1 MISILIPCY
10 NYNAYD
16 IVSRLEKECLTLGI
30 VYEIICIDDASFS
43 PLNELNQKIN
53 VLTNCK
59 FFESKKNIGRS
70 ANRQLLSQKAQYKWL
85 LYLDVDVKPLNVDFI
100 KVYINEIKKGF
111 EVVFGGFNYKK
122 IESNNLRY
130 LFGKSREDIP
140 SIIRNKK
147 PYKYI
152 ISSNFL
158 VKKVIFDRINR
169 NININGYGMDYF
181 FGALLKENS
190 ISIKHIDNEVTHYGL
205 DDNSKFLIKTNEALK
220 NLHYLNKNKLI
231 TKNDI
236 TILKYYRLLDFLGLK
251 RIISKL
257 FNMFSKYIESNLK
270 GSDPSLFVFDLYRL
284 SYLCSL
290 K

>member
-16 IVSRLEKECLTLGI
+16 LVSRLEKECLTLGI
-30 VYEIICIDDASFS
+30 VFEIISIDDASFS
-43 PLNELNQKIN
+43 TLNEVNQKIN
-53 VLTNCK
+53 LLTNCK
-59 FFESKKNIGRS
+59 FFESKKNIGRV

-85 LYLDVDVKPLNVDFI
+85 LYIDVDVKPLNDNFI
-100 KVYINEIKKGF
+100 KVYVNEIKKGF
-111 EVVFGGFNYKK
+111 EVVFGGFNYKN

-130 LFGKSREDIP
+130 LFGKSREDVQ
-140 SIIRNKK
+140 SVIRNKN

-158 VKKVIFDRINR
+158 VKKVIFDKINK

-181 FGALLKENS
+181 FGALLKENLVS
-190 ISIKHIDNEVTHYGL
+190 INHIDNEVTHYGL
-205 DDNSKFLIKTNEALK
+205 DDNSKFLAKTKEALE
-220 NLHYLNKNKLI
+220 NLHYLNTNKLI
-231 TKNDI
+231 NKNDI
-236 TILKYYRLLDFLGLK
+236 TILKYYRLFNFFGLK
-251 RIISKL
+251 KIISKL
-257 FNMFSKYIESNLK
+257 INIFSKSIESNLK
-270 GSDPSLFVFDLYRL
+270 GSNPSLFVFDLYRL

>member
-16 IVSRLEKECLTLGI
+16 LVSRLEKECLTLGI
-30 VYEIICIDDASFS
+30 VFEIISIDDASFS
-43 PLNELNQKIN
+43 TLNEVNQKIN
-53 VLTNCK
+53 MLTNCK
-59 FFESKKNIGRS
+59 FFESKKNIGRV

-85 LYLDVDVKPLNVDFI
+85 LYIDVDVKPLNDNFI
-100 KVYINEIKKGF
+100 KVYVNEIKKGF
-111 EVVFGGFNYKK
+111 EVVFGGFNYKN

-130 LFGKSREDIP
+130 LFGKSREDVH
-140 SIIRNKK
+140 SVIRNKN

-158 VKKVIFDRINR
+158 VKKVIFDKINK

-181 FGALLKENS
+181 FGALLKENLVS
-190 ISIKHIDNEVTHYGL
+190 INHIDNEVTHYGL
-205 DDNSKFLIKTNEALK
+205 DDNSKFLAKTKEALE
-220 NLHYLNKNKLI
+220 NLHYLNTNKLI
-231 TKNDI
+231 NKNDI
-236 TILKYYRLLDFLGLK
+236 TILKYYRLFNFFGLK
-251 RIISKL
+251 KIISKL
-257 FNMFSKYIESNLK
+257 INIYSKSIESNLK
-270 GSDPSLFVFDLYRL
+270 GSNPSLFVFDLYRL

>member
-30 VYEIICIDDASFS
+30 VFEIICIDDASFS

-85 LYLDVDVKPLNVDFI
+85 LYLDVDVKPLNEDFI
-100 KVYINEIKKGF
+100 KVYLNEINKGF

-205 DDNSKFLIKTNEALK
+205 DNNSKFLIKTNEALK

>member
-30 VYEIICIDDASFS
+30 VFEIICIDDASFS

-59 FFESKKNIGRS
+59 FFESKKNIGRV

-85 LYLDVDVKPLNVDFI
+85 LYLDVDVKPLNEDFI
-100 KVYINEIKKGF
+100 KVYLNEIKKGF

-140 SIIRNKK
+140 SIIRNKN

-251 RIISKL
+251 RITSKL

>member
-16 IVSRLEKECLTLGI
+16 LVSKLEKECLTLGI
-30 VYEIICIDDASFS
+30 IFEIICIDDASFS

>member
-30 VYEIICIDDASFS
+30 VFEIICIDDASFS

-100 KVYINEIKKGF
+100 KVYLNEINKGF

-140 SIIRNKK
+140 SIIRNKN

-205 DDNSKFLIKTNEALK
+205 DNNSKFLIKTNEALK

>member
-16 IVSRLEKECLTLGI
+16 LVSKLEKECLTLGI
-30 VYEIICIDDASFS
+30 IFEIICIDDASFS

-53 VLTNCK
+53 ILTNCK

-70 ANRQLLSQKAQYKWL
+70 ENRQLLSQKAQYKWL
-85 LYLDVDVKPLNVDFI
+85 LYIDVDVKPLNDDFI
-100 KVYINEIKKGF
+100 KVYLNEIKKGF
-111 EVVFGGFNYKK
+111 EVVFGGFNYKN

-140 SIIRNKK
+140 SNKRNKT

-158 VKKVIFDRINR
+158 VKKVIFDKINK

-181 FGALLKENS
+181 FGALLKENL
-190 ISIKHIDNEVTHYGL
+190 ISINHIDNEVTHYGL
-205 DDNSKFLIKTNEALK
+205 DNNSKFLIKTNEALK
-220 NLHYLNKNKLI
+220 NLHYLTNNKLI
-231 TKNDI
+231 KKNDI
-236 TILKYYRLLDFLGLK
+236 TILKYYRLLNFLGLK
-251 RIISKL
+251 KIISML
-257 FNMFSKYIESNLK
+257 FNMFSQSAESNLK
-270 GSDPSLFVFDLYRL
+270 GSNPSLFVFDLYRL

>member
-30 VYEIICIDDASFS
+30 VFEIICIDDASFS

-205 DDNSKFLIKTNEALK
+205 DNNSKFLIKTNEALK

>member
-16 IVSRLEKECLTLGI
+16 LVSKLEKECLTLKI
-30 VYEIICIDDASFS
+30 VFEIICIDDASFS

-53 VLTNCK
+53 ILTNCK

-70 ANRQLLSQKAQYKWL
+70 ENRQLLSKKAQYKWL
-85 LYLDVDVKPLNVDFI
+85 LYIDVDVKPLNDDFI
-100 KVYINEIKKGF
+100 KVYLNEIKKGF
-111 EVVFGGFNYKK
+111 EVVFGGFNYKN

-140 SIIRNKK
+140 SKIRNKN

-158 VKKVIFDRINR
+158 VKKVIFDKINK

-190 ISIKHIDNEVTHYGL
+190 ISINHIDNEVTHYGL

>member
-16 IVSRLEKECLTLGI
+16 LVSKLEKECLTLKI
-30 VYEIICIDDASFS
+30 VFEIICIDDASFS

-53 VLTNCK
+53 ILTNCK

-70 ANRQLLSQKAQYKWL
+70 ENRQLLSKKAQYEWL
-85 LYLDVDVKPLNVDFI
+85 LYIDVDVKPLNDDFI
-100 KVYINEIKKGF
+100 KVYLNEIKKGF
-111 EVVFGGFNYKK
+111 EVVFGGFNYKN

-140 SIIRNKK
+140 SKIRNKN

-190 ISIKHIDNEVTHYGL
+190 ISINHIDNEVTHYGL
-205 DDNSKFLIKTNEALK
+205 DDNS
-220 NLHYLNKNKLI
+220 
-231 TKNDI
+231 
-236 TILKYYRLLDFLGLK
+236 LK
-251 RIISKL
+251 R
-257 FNMFSKYIESNLK
+257 N
-270 GSDPSLFVFDLYRL
+270 YRNI
-284 SYLCSL
+284 Y
-290 K
+290 KIN

>member
-16 IVSRLEKECLTLGI
+16 LVSKLEKECLAHGI
-30 VYEIICIDDASFS
+30 VFEIICIDDASFS

-53 VLTNCK
+53 ILTNCK

-85 LYLDVDVKPLNVDFI
+85 LYLDVDVKPLNEDFI
-100 KVYINEIKKGF
+100 KVYLNEIKKGF

-140 SIIRNKK
+140 SIIRNKN

-257 FNMFSKYIESNLK
+257 FKMFSKSIESNLK
-270 GSDPSLFVFDLYRL
+270 GSYPSLFVFDLYRL

>member
-16 IVSRLEKECLTLGI
+16 LVSRLEKECLTLGI
-30 VYEIICIDDASFS
+30 VFEIISIDDASFS
-43 PLNELNQKIN
+43 TLNEVNQKIN
-53 VLTNCK
+53 MLTNCK
-59 FFESKKNIGRS
+59 FFESKKNIGRV

-85 LYLDVDVKPLNVDFI
+85 LYIDVDVKPLNDNFI
-100 KVYINEIKKGF
+100 KVYVNEIKKGF
-111 EVVFGGFNYKK
+111 EVVFGGFNYKN
-122 IESNNLRY
+122 IETNNLRY
-130 LFGKSREDIP
+130 LFGKSREDVQ
-140 SIIRNKK
+140 SVIRNKN

-169 NININGYGMDYF
+169 NIKINGYGMDYF

-236 TILKYYRLLDFLGLK
+236 TILKYYRLLEFLGLK

-284 SYLCSL
+284 SYFCSL

>member
-30 VYEIICIDDASFS
+30 VFEIICIDDASFS

-85 LYLDVDVKPLNVDFI
+85 LYLDVDVKPLNEDFI
-100 KVYINEIKKGF
+100 KVYLNEINKGF

-140 SIIRNKK
+140 SIIRNKN

>member
-16 IVSRLEKECLTLGI
+16 LVSRLEKECLTLGI
-30 VYEIICIDDASFS
+30 VFEIISIDDASFS
-43 PLNELNQKIN
+43 TLNEVNQKIN
-53 VLTNCK
+53 MLTNCK
-59 FFESKKNIGRS
+59 FFESKKNIGRV

-85 LYLDVDVKPLNVDFI
+85 LYIDVDVKPLNDNFI
-100 KVYINEIKKGF
+100 KVYVNEIKKGF
-111 EVVFGGFNYKK
+111 EVVFGGFNYKN
-122 IESNNLRY
+122 IETNNLRY
-130 LFGKSREDIP
+130 LFGKSREDVQ
-140 SIIRNKK
+140 SVIRNKN

-158 VKKVIFDRINR
+158 VKKVIFDKINK

-205 DDNSKFLIKTNEALK
+205 DDNSKFLAKTKEALE
-220 NLHYLNKNKLI
+220 NLHYLNTNKLI
-231 TKNDI
+231 NKNDI
-236 TILKYYRLLDFLGLK
+236 TILKYYRLFNFFGLK
-251 RIISKL
+251 KIISKL
-257 FNMFSKYIESNLK
+257 INIFSKSIESNLK
-270 GSDPSLFVFDLYRL
+270 GSNPSLFVFDLYRL

>member
-30 VYEIICIDDASFS
+30 VFEIICIDDASFS

-70 ANRQLLSQKAQYKWL
+70 ENRQLLSQKAQYKWL
-85 LYLDVDVKPLNVDFI
+85 LYLDVDVKPLNEDFI
-100 KVYINEIKKGF
+100 KVYLNEIKKGF

-140 SIIRNKK
+140 SIIRNKN

-257 FNMFSKYIESNLK
+257 FNMFSKHIESNLK

>member
-16 IVSRLEKECLTLGI
+16 LVSKLEKECLTLGI
-30 VYEIICIDDASFS
+30 IFEIICIDDASFS

-53 VLTNCK
+53 ILTNCK

-70 ANRQLLSQKAQYKWL
+70 ENRQLLSQKAQYKWL
-85 LYLDVDVKPLNVDFI
+85 LYIDVDVKPLNDDFI
-100 KVYINEIKKGF
+100 KVYLNEIKKGF
-111 EVVFGGFNYKK
+111 EVVFGGFNYKN

-140 SIIRNKK
+140 SNKRNKT

-158 VKKVIFDRINR
+158 VKKVIFDKINK

-181 FGALLKENS
+181 FGALLKENL
-190 ISIKHIDNEVTHYGL
+190 ISINHIDNEVTHYGL

-220 NLHYLNKNKLI
+220 NLHYLTNNKLI
-231 TKNDI
+231 KKNDI
-236 TILKYYRLLDFLGLK
+236 TILKYYRLLNFLGLK
-251 RIISKL
+251 KIISML
-257 FNMFSKYIESNLK
+257 FNMFSQSAESNLK
-270 GSDPSLFVFDLYRL
+270 GSNPSLFVFDLYRL

>member
-16 IVSRLEKECLTLGI
+16 LVSRLEKECLTLGI
-30 VYEIICIDDASFS
+30 VFEIISIDDASFS
-43 PLNELNQKIN
+43 TLNEVNQKIN
-53 VLTNCK
+53 MLTNCK
-59 FFESKKNIGRS
+59 FFESKKNIGRV

-85 LYLDVDVKPLNVDFI
+85 LYIDVDVKPLNDNFI
-100 KVYINEIKKGF
+100 KVYVNEIKKEF
-111 EVVFGGFNYKK
+111 EVVFGGFNYKN

-130 LFGKSREDIP
+130 LFGKSREDVQ
-140 SIIRNKK
+140 SVIRNKN

-158 VKKVIFDRINR
+158 VKKVIFDKINK

-181 FGALLKENS
+181 FGALLKENLVS
-190 ISIKHIDNEVTHYGL
+190 INHIDNEVTHYGL
-205 DDNSKFLIKTNEALK
+205 DDNSKFLAKTKEALE
-220 NLHYLNKNKLI
+220 NLQYLNTNKLI
-231 TKNDI
+231 NKNDI
-236 TILKYYRLLDFLGLK
+236 TILKYYRLFNFFGLK
-251 RIISKL
+251 KIISKL
-257 FNMFSKYIESNLK
+257 INIFSKSIESNLK
-270 GSDPSLFVFDLYRL
+270 GSNPSLFVFDLYRL

>member
-16 IVSRLEKECLTLGI
+16 LVSRLEKECLTLGI
-30 VYEIICIDDASFS
+30 VFEIISIDDASFS
-43 PLNELNQKIN
+43 TLNEVNQKIN
-53 VLTNCK
+53 MLTNCK
-59 FFESKKNIGRS
+59 FFESKKNIGRV

-85 LYLDVDVKPLNVDFI
+85 LYIDVDVKPLNDNFI
-100 KVYINEIKKGF
+100 KVYVNEIKKGF

-130 LFGKSREDIP
+130 LFGKSREDVQ
-140 SIIRNKK
+140 SVIRNKN

-158 VKKVIFDRINR
+158 VKKVIFDKINK

-181 FGALLKENS
+181 FGALLKENLVS
-190 ISIKHIDNEVTHYGL
+190 INHIDNEVTHYGL
-205 DDNSKFLIKTNEALK
+205 DDNSKFLAKTKEALE
-220 NLHYLNKNKLI
+220 NLHYLNTNKLI
-231 TKNDI
+231 NKNDI
-236 TILKYYRLLDFLGLK
+236 TILKYYRLFNFFGLK
-251 RIISKL
+251 KIISKL
-257 FNMFSKYIESNLK
+257 INIYSKSIESNLK
-270 GSDPSLFVFDLYRL
+270 GSNPSLFVFDLYRL

>member
-16 IVSRLEKECLTLGI
+16 LVSKLEKECLTLKI
-30 VYEIICIDDASFS
+30 VFEIICIDDASFS

-53 VLTNCK
+53 ILTNCK

-70 ANRQLLSQKAQYKWL
+70 ENRQLLSKKAQYKWL
-85 LYLDVDVKPLNVDFI
+85 LYIDVDVKPLNDDFI
-100 KVYINEIKKGF
+100 KVYLNEIKKGF
-111 EVVFGGFNYKK
+111 EVVFGGFNYKN

-140 SIIRNKK
+140 SNIRNKN

-158 VKKVIFDRINR
+158 VKKVIFDKINK

-181 FGALLKENS
+181 FGALLKENL
-190 ISIKHIDNEVTHYGL
+190 ISINHIDNEVTHYGL

-220 NLHYLNKNKLI
+220 NLHYLNINKLI
-231 TKNDI
+231 KKNDI
-236 TILKYYRLLDFLGLK
+236 TILKYYRLLNFLGLTK
-251 RIISKL
+251 IISIL
-257 FNMFSKYIESNLK
+257 FNMFSRSAESNLK
-270 GSDPSLFVFDLYRL
+270 GSNPSLFVFDLYRL

>member
-30 VYEIICIDDASFS
+30 VFEIICIDDASFS

-85 LYLDVDVKPLNVDFI
+85 LYLDVDVKPLNEDFI
-100 KVYINEIKKGF
+100 KVYLNEIKKGF

-140 SIIRNKK
+140 SIIRNKN

-257 FNMFSKYIESNLK
+257 FTMFSKYIESNLK